1 MQEKD
6 KLFLS
11 NKAWAKEKQMIDPD
25 YFTKLSKDQK
35 PKYLWIGCSDSRVPA
50 NEVIGAQPGELFV
63 HRNIANM
70 VVHTDLN
77 LLSVLDYAVTHLEVE
92 HIILCGHTGC
102 GGIKAALSQGN
113 FDLLNKWLRNVKEV
127 YRLHQSEINAKDTE
141 EEQINTLVELNVI
154 EQVEN
159 LIKTSVIQKAW
170 LKRKSPII
178 HGWVYDM
185 PSGILQSIVEKDYT
199 TEIDPVFKF
208 SF

>member
-92 HIILCGHTGC
+92 QIILCGHTGC

-141 EEQINTLVELNVI
+141 EEQINTLVKLNVI

-170 LKRKSPII
+170 LKRKSPTI
-178 HGWVYDM
+178 HGWIYDM